1 MSTRGDIMIG
11 VVSALTGITTARG
24 YTSSVLTVSENIR
37 HYSEMGDGEMPA
49 LFPIDTNEQ
58 KSSLTF
64 RGASAQD
71 MKSTLTILVTS
82 YLFARGGVTASSRSA
97 ILKDVEKAMV
107 NATAMTAVA
116 GVLEIRPVRV
126 TTDQGTVENYSIHD
140 SEFEIDYT
148 YNHADG
154 G

>member
-1 MSTRGDIMIG
+1 MVG

-24 YTSSVLTVSENIR
+24 YTSSVLTVSERIR

-49 LFPIDTNEQ
+49 LFPIDTNEAKQ
-58 KSSLTF
+58 SMTF

-71 MKSTLTILVTS
+71 MKATLTVLVTS
-82 YLFARGGVTASSRSA
+82 YLFNRGGVTSSSRSA
-97 ILKDVEKAMV
+97 ILQDVEKAMMT
-107 NATAMTAVA
+107 ATAMTVS
-116 GVLEIRPVRV
+116 GVLDVRPTKV